1 LSLQGFADEDTQVE
15 LALDLYLAYLREAF
29 HVCYYCAVVTDH
41 PEELIRKCAK
51 HERRAE
57 GQEIPIPTT
66 EAGEKDR
73 EKGRK
78 QDGPSDERWA
88 EILDGKIACLID
100 RLAVDPTDY
109 GGTRYDEWVVLLS
122 PSR

>member
-1 LSLQGFADEDTQVE
+1 M
-15 LALDLYLAYLREAF
+15 
-29 HVCYYCAVVTDH
+29 TDH

-57 GQEIPIPTT
+57 GQEIPTPAA
-66 EAGEKDR
+66 EGGERDK

-100 RLAVDPTDY
+100 RLTVDPTDF
-109 GGTRYDEWVVLLS
+109 GGTRYDEWVIILS
-122 PSR
+122 PPR

>member
-1 LSLQGFADEDTQVE
+1 MV

-57 GQEIPIPTT
+57 GQENPTPAA
-66 EAGEKDR
+66 EGGEKEK

-100 RLAVDPTDY
+100 RLTVDPTDY
-109 GGTRYDEWVVLLS
+109 GGTRYDEWVVFLS
-122 PSR
+122 PPR